1 MRGEIKHS
9 EVRFAKPQAASNK
22 QFNTISKFILTF
34 GGNRFLM
41 ALAKLATKTE
51 NLAK

>member
-22 QFNTISKFILTF
+22 QFNTSLKFILTF
-34 GGNRFLM
+34 WGNRFLV
-41 ALAKLATKTE
+41 ALANFATKTDK
-51 NLAK
+51 LAK